1 MKYCVTVI
9 IPMYNRAHIIGRA
22 LDAVF
27 RQTLE
32 GIEVIVID
40 DGSTDKS
47 IDIVKKY
54 QEDKSNILL
63 FEVPHGGPGLAR
75 NVGIKNAHG
84 KYISFLDSDDFVP
97 ERAYQLLYETAEEG
111 EFDFVVGQ
119 ILRKIDTFQNG
130 RWFVP
135 EKISQVLRSYVGK
148 NCAQGYDIAIANPS
162 LCNRMIRRDII
173 LENKLLFGGEV
184 FGEDFIYNLNL
195 FRCANRATVID
206 EIVYCYETNY
216 STASSTISTMELEM
230 VLSGLKSIRKAA
242 LYFDAIGRIDW
253 EIDTLLGPFEFVL
266 QRFFRLPFSDRII
279 AFEEVKKYL
288 RNYRN
293 RREYELTIN
302 NLMGMDL
309 GILLSLS
316 YPVYE
321 IRRKYKKGY

>member
-9 IPMYNRAHIIGRA
+9 IPMYNRAYIIGRA

-47 IDIVKKY
+47 VDIVKKY

-63 FEVPHGGPGLAR
+63 FEVPHSGPGLAR
-75 NVGIKNAHG
+75 NEGIKNAHG

-119 ILRKIDTFQNG
+119 IIRKIDTFQNG

-173 LENKLLFGGEV
+173 LEYNLLFDGEL
-184 FGEDFIYNLNL
+184 FGEDFIYNLEL
-195 FRCANRATVID
+195 FRSAKRATVID

-216 STASSTISTMELEM
+216 SNSSSTISTMTLEP
-230 VLSGLKSIRKAA
+230 VLSGLRSIKKAA
-242 LYFDAIGRIDW
+242 LYFDSIGRIDW
-253 EIDTLLGPFEFVL
+253 EIDMLLGPFEFVL
-266 QRFFRLPFSDRII
+266 QRFFKLPFSDRVILY
-279 AFEEVKKYL
+279 EEIKEFL
-288 RNYRN
+288 RNYQN
-293 RREYELTIN
+293 RKEYEMPIRK
-302 NLMGMDL
+302 LMGMDL
-309 GILLSLS
+309 DRLLFLS
-316 YPVYE
+316 YPAYE
-321 IRRKYKKGY
+321 IRKGRRI